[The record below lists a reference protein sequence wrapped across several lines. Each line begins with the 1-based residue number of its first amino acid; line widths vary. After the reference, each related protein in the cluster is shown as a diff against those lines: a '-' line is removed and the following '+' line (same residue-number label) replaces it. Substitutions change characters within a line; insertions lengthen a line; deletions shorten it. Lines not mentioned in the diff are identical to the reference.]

1 MPLNA
6 STQASLAGLERSRPV
21 LVTGATGYVAGQ
33 LIRRLL
39 EEGLTVH
46 AAVRDPGNSER
57 LAALMALG
65 ERLPGELRVFA
76 SDLLKPGSYAQAMAG
91 CAVVFHTASP
101 FVVSVLD
108 PERDLVRPAVD
119 GTRNVLEEANRQAS
133 VERVV
138 LTSSCAAIYSDNAD
152 AQDTPRGCFDESVW
166 NTTASLEHQAY
177 SHSKTLAE
185 QAAWQIAEQQSR
197 WRLVVINPSLVLGPA
212 ISDDTRGES
221 FSLMTQLCDGTL
233 RIGAPDYGM
242 GVVDVRDVAEAH
254 LAAGFLPTANGRH
267 LVAGHSSSFIALG
280 RTLRRHA
287 GSQYSIPT
295 RQLPKWLVWLAGPL
309 ANKAVTRKVV
319 ARNVGHPF
327 VFDNTRSREQLGLI
341 YRPLEATLHDM
352 LDQLEASGR
361 LS

>member
-1 MPLNA
+1 MPLNDN
-6 STQASLAGLERSRPV
+6 TLAALAHLDRSQPV

-39 EEGLTVH
+39 QEGLTVH
-46 AAVRDPGNSER
+46 AAVRDPGNTER
-57 LAALMALG
+57 LAALKALEDSMSG
-65 ERLPGELRVFA
+65 KLRVFA
-76 SDLLKPGSYAQAMAG
+76 SDLLEQGSYAEAMAG
-91 CAVVFHTASP
+91 CRVVFHTASP
-101 FVVSVLD
+101 FVVSVED
-108 PERDLVRPAVD
+108 PERDLVRPAVE
-119 GTRNVLEEANRQAS
+119 GTRNVLQEANRQSS

-152 AQDTPRGCFDESVW
+152 ALDTPRGCFDESVW
-166 NTTASLEHQAY
+166 NTTASLTHQAY

-212 ISDDTRGES
+212 ISDDTHGES

-254 LAAGFLPTANGRH
+254 LAAGFLPTATGRH

-280 RTLRRHA
+280 RLLSHHA
-287 GSQYSIPT
+287 GPQYAIPT
-295 RQLPKWLVWLAGPL
+295 RQLPRWLVWLAGPL
-309 ANKAVTRKVV
+309 ANRAVTRKIVS
-319 ARNVGHPF
+319 RNVGHAF

-341 YRPLEATLHDM
+341 YRPLETTLHDM
-352 LDQLEASGR
+352 FDQLEASGR